1 MECAFCHFCCDEEGG
16 NAAGVAI
23 FVRENGGQKREEN
36 KTERSTKERS
46 RMAEALGRRGRAV
59 VVTAHIA
66 PLVDC

>member
-36 KTERSTKERS
+36 KERERSRKERS
-46 RMAEALGRRGRAV
+46 RMAEALGRRG
-59 VVTAHIA
+59 
-66 PLVDC
+66 

>member
-23 FVRENGGQKREEN
+23 FVRENGGQKREE
-36 KTERSTKERS
+36 KKERDRQKKRS
-46 RMAEALGRRGRAV
+46 RMAEALGRRGWAV